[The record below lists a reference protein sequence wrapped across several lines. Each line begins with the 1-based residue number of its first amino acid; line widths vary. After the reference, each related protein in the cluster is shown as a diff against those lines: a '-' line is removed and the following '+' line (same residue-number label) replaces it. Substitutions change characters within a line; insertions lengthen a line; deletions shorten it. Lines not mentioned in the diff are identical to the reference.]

1 MLVKGKCVFLNSDK
15 KQGIKDPTKTY
26 YSVLLMQGTETLN
39 CGVSEEIYNKELPQM
54 NQFESVEC
62 GFDFNPTFKSMRLVD
77 IRKVSK

>member
-54 NQFESVEC
+54 NQLNLSNVGSISTRLLRVC
-62 GFDFNPTFKSMRLVD
+62 G
-77 IRKVSK
+77 

>member
-1 MLVKGKCVFLNSDK
+1 
-15 KQGIKDPTKTY
+15 
-26 YSVLLMQGTETLN
+26 MQGTETLN